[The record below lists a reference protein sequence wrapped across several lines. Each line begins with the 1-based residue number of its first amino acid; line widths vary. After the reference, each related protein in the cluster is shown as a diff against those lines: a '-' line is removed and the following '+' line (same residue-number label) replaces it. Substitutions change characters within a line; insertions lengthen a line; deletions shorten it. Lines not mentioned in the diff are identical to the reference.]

1 MLRRIPTKD
10 EIDKV
15 IETYRSHVDKGITF
29 EMLKEARQK
38 TYLWYMEIKKFL
50 NEYIDK
56 LKR

>member
-15 IETYRSHVDKGITF
+15 IETYHSHVDKGITF

-38 TYLWYMEIKKFL
+38 TYLGYMEIKKIL